1 MKINSSH
8 VSFLA
13 VFALIFLTA
22 VWILVGRL
30 LIPSL
35 IESVYRG
42 ESFEVL
48 NGLISGQAFH
58 PVQHYLLVWNRIY
71 WEVLVSIL
79 VTLLILCLT
88 ILILN
93 WLGPQRVEDCIQRYK
108 LGYFGAVLLYL
119 SAAHYWFLGFMTY
132 DGFTY
137 RIPPIVEL
145 VQHGNLGENKFDFYV
160 AQHFYPFFELVH
172 VPFLKLLG
180 LPGLFFSFSLVLF
193 PLATVAVYW
202 FVFELTRDRQWA
214 TYSTMIYVSIPFVNE
229 QPFSGYIDFAVI
241 GALAFFLFSLLRI
254 LRSNQASPWLWTGL
268 LIATFVFSMSR
279 QHAL

>member
-42 ESFEVL
+42 ESFEIL

-58 PVQHYLLVWNRIY
+58 PVQHYLSVWNRIY

-93 WLGPQRVEDCIQRYK
+93 WLGPQRVDDCIQRYK

-119 SAAHYWFLGFMTY
+119 SAAHYWFLHHHT
-132 DGFTY
+132 
-137 RIPPIVEL
+137 
-145 VQHGNLGENKFDFYV
+145 
-160 AQHFYPFFELVH
+160 
-172 VPFLKLLG
+172 
-180 LPGLFFSFSLVLF
+180 LFF
-193 PLATVAVYW
+193 Y
-202 FVFELTRDRQWA
+202 
-214 TYSTMIYVSIPFVNE
+214 
-229 QPFSGYIDFAVI
+229 
-241 GALAFFLFSLLRI
+241 
-254 LRSNQASPWLWTGL
+254 
-268 LIATFVFSMSR
+268 
-279 QHAL
+279 